1 MRLTANEV
9 GVLKP
14 LGGSN
19 PLVSA
24 GLSHSSDI
32 KGELIFVLNVYK
44 QTVGFMS
51 SRERTKLY
59 LFFLARALVAIFD
72 LAGILAIGLL
82 ATSAALFLTEGSDPD
97 RIINLGPLVFSGIS
111 AQSLPLIAGVIL
123 ALFVAKAIASIFLT
137 RQLAHFLAKV
147 EARAAHVISIN
158 AFGKGLEAARLN
170 SRDEVIYA
178 VQAGSPSAF
187 NSILNSIGT
196 LIAEGTLFILV
207 LATFFA
213 IDLYVA
219 LGAVVYF
226 GIIGLL
232 IQIFLGRVMQ
242 KTAIKVTNGTVEA
255 SEGLSD
261 LAEVIREATILGRQ
275 KFYFDKI
282 YNSRLKTSSST
293 ATQYVLTGSP
303 RYIIETALVV
313 AIAIFLIVQASRADL
328 VSSAATLAIFL
339 SGGLRLTASLLPL
352 QSALLAIKQAI
363 PASERA
369 LEIIDMEA
377 GNSPELLEPQI
388 RGSAI
393 GLEVEN
399 LGFAFTGA
407 KTSVLNNISLK
418 IEAGSQVA
426 FIGESGAGKSTLAD
440 LVLGLLEPTSGS
452 ILIDGEFPREFLANH
467 PGQIGYVPQKPGLVT
482 GTIAQNIALGHNEKD
497 IDPERLSQ
505 AITASHLDGLIDS
518 LPHGV
523 NTDIG
528 KRKDELSGGQI
539 QRIGLARALYTQP
552 KLLVM
557 DEATSALDAESEN
570 EINKALDDMRGRV
583 TVVLIAHRLN
593 TIQRSDVVFLV
604 EKGRILDQGSF
615 ATLQKRN
622 QKVRNLAKLMKIDN
636 LD

>member
-1 MRLTANEV
+1 M
-9 GVLKP
+9 
-14 LGGSN
+14 
-19 PLVSA
+19 
-24 GLSHSSDI
+24 
-32 KGELIFVLNVYK
+32 LNVYK
-44 QTVGFMS
+44 QTLRFMR

-59 LFFLARALVAIFD
+59 LFFVARALVALFD

-97 RIINLGPLVFSGIS
+97 REINLGPLIFPGIS

-123 ALFVAKAIASIFLT
+123 AMFVTKAIASIFLT
-137 RQLAHFLAKV
+137 RQLAHFLAKI
-147 EARAAHVISIN
+147 EARAAHIISIN

-196 LIAEGTLFILV
+196 FIAEGALFILV

-213 IDLYVA
+213 IDVFVA
-219 LGAVVYF
+219 LGAVIYF
-226 GIIGLL
+226 GIIGIL
-232 IQIFLGRVMQ
+232 IQIFLGRMME
-242 KTAIKVTNGTVEA
+242 KTAIKVRNGTVEA

-303 RYIIETALVV
+303 RYIIETALVI
-313 AIAIFLIVQASRADL
+313 AMAIFLIVQASRADL

-363 PASERA
+363 PAAERA
-369 LEIIDMEA
+369 LEIIAMKA

-452 ILIDGEFPREFLANH
+452 ILIDGEFPREFLVNH

-482 GTIAQNIALGHNEKD
+482 GTIAQNIALGHNEED
-497 IDPERLSQ
+497 IDLARLSQ
-505 AITASHLDGLIDS
+505 AITASHLNGLIDS
-518 LPHGV
+518 LPQGV

-604 EKGRILDQGSF
+604 DNGRILDQGSF
-615 ATLQKRN
+615 ASLHKKN
-622 QKVRNLAKLMKIDN
+622 QKVRHLAKLMKIDN

>member
-1 MRLTANEV
+1 
-9 GVLKP
+9 
-14 LGGSN
+14 
-19 PLVSA
+19 
-24 GLSHSSDI
+24 
-32 KGELIFVLNVYK
+32 VLNVYK
-44 QTVGFMS
+44 QTLRFMNS
-51 SRERTKLY
+51 LERTKLY
-59 LFFLARALVAIFD
+59 LFFVARALVALFD

-97 RIINLGPLVFSGIS
+97 REINLGPLILPGIS

-123 ALFVAKAIASIFLT
+123 AMFVTKAIASIFLT
-137 RQLAHFLAKV
+137 RQLAHFLAKI
-147 EARAAHVISIN
+147 EARAAHTISIN
-158 AFGKGLEAARLN
+158 AFGKGLEVARRN

-196 LIAEGTLFILV
+196 FIAEGALFILV

-213 IDLYVA
+213 IDVFVA
-219 LGAVVYF
+219 LGAVIYF
-226 GIIGLL
+226 GIIGIL
-232 IQIFLGRVMQ
+232 IQIFLGRVME
-242 KTAIKVTNGTVEA
+242 KTAIKVRNGTVEA

-303 RYIIETALVV
+303 RYIIETALVI
-313 AIAIFLIVQASRADL
+313 AMAIFLIVQASRADL

-363 PASERA
+363 PAAERA
-369 LEIIDMEA
+369 LEIISKKA
-377 GNSPELLEPQI
+377 GNSPELLAPQI

-407 KTSVLNNISLK
+407 KSSVLNDISLK
-418 IEAGSQVA
+418 IEPGSQVA

-440 LVLGLLEPTSGS
+440 LILGLLEPTSGS
-452 ILIDGEFPREFLANH
+452 ILIDGEFPREFLVNH

-482 GTIAQNIALGHNEKD
+482 GTIAQNIALGHNEED
-497 IDPERLSQ
+497 IDLERLTQ
-505 AITASHLDGLIDS
+505 AITASHLNGLIDS
-518 LPHGV
+518 LPKGV

-528 KRKDELSGGQI
+528 KRRDELSGGQI

-604 EKGRILDQGSF
+604 ENGRITDQGSF
-615 ATLQKRN
+615 GSLHKKN